1 MFSTSNF
8 IGRTVRLGMARC
20 RVCWQERDIDLGAN
34 AFRSRAPLPRKC
46 LNVSDQ
52 PSSLGVS
59 HGRAP

>member
-1 MFSTSNF
+1 
-8 IGRTVRLGMARC
+8 
-20 RVCWQERDIDLGAN
+20 VCWQERDIDLGAN